1 MATHFFH
8 SGMLNAPVLSGTAG
22 ALLAVLDACLV
33 NGWGLVSVDSLVVS
47 GGVAT
52 ATISAGH
59 SADVDVVVLIA
70 GATPAGLNGQKR
82 VTVKTNQTVK
92 FDATGIA
99 DGAATG
105 SITMK
110 VAPVGWVKEFT
121 SGNVAAY
128 HSSDVSS
135 TQMRARVDDSATT
148 YARIIGYETMS
159 DLDNGT
165 NPFPT
170 TLQLSG
176 GGVWHKSDAAGASA
190 RGWQVY
196 ADDKAFYIVAA
207 TYGADTTI
215 QRVYFFGDIVPVSS
229 TDGFACAAFFSNATS
244 HSQTWAEAMFMASP
258 TVDGMSVL
266 ARSYTG
272 VPGAITPSKSF
283 DRVNPAQSYGNSG
296 TSYGNSLPYPN
307 PADSGL
313 LLSPIRIFEPNL
325 ALRGHYPGV
334 YASPQIIPD
343 GSFAPMTAVTGVEG
357 LPGRTL
363 RAATGYQGG
372 SQGRGKIFFDATG
385 PWR

>member
-8 SGMLNAPVLSGTAG
+8 SGMTNAPVLSGTAG

-47 GGVAT
+47 AGEAT

-59 SADVDVVVLIA
+59 SADIGTTVLIA
-70 GATPAGLNGQKR
+70 GATPAGLSGKKL
-82 VTVKTNQTVK
+82 VTAKTNQTVK

-110 VAPVGWVKEFT
+110 IASVGWAKEFS
-121 SGNVAAY
+121 SGNVAVY
-128 HSSDVSS
+128 HATDAAA
-135 TQMRARVDDSATT
+135 TQMRLRVDDGQAT
-148 YARIIGYETMS
+148 YARVVGYETMS
-159 DLDNGT
+159 SVDAGS

-170 TLQLSG
+170 AAQIAA
-176 GGVWHKSDAAGASA
+176 GGVWYKAEVSGATA

-196 ADDKAFYIVAA
+196 ADDRAFYIVIAA
-207 TYGADTTI
+207 DSDWQN
-215 QRVYFFGDIVPVSS
+215 QRPYFFGDIIPVSS
-229 TDGFACAAFFSNATS
+229 TDGFACGLFHMTTTSYAFNWASSMFAATTS
-244 HSQTWAEAMFMASP
+244 AEGNM
-258 TVDGMSVL
+258 VL

-272 VPGAITPSKSF
+272 VVGASSVYRHY
-283 DRVNPAQSYGNSG
+283 DRLSPTSASAYSGSADGNAV
-296 TSYGNSLPYPN
+296 PYPN

-313 LLSPIRIFEPNL
+313 LLSPIRVFEGGGV
-325 ALRGHYPGV
+325 LRGVLPGV
-334 YASPQIIPD
+334 YAAPQSIPN
-343 GSFAPMTAVTGVEG
+343 GAFAPMTAVSGVEG

-363 RAATGYQGG
+363 RAALGDKDSNY
-372 SQGRGKIFFDATG
+372 RGKVFFDATG

>member
-1 MATHFFH
+1 VHVATHFFH

-33 NGWGLVSVDSLVVS
+33 NGWGLASVDSLVVS

-59 SADVDVVVLIA
+59 SADVDVVVQIA
-70 GATPAGLNGQKR
+70 GATPAGLNGLKR
-82 VTVKTNQTVK
+82 VTLKTNQTVK

-105 SITMK
+105 SITLK

-121 SGNVAAY
+121 GTNVAAY
-128 HSSDVSS
+128 HSGDPSS

-170 TLQLSG
+170 TLQISG
-176 GGVWHKSDAAGASA
+176 GGVWHKSEAAGATA
-190 RGWQVY
+190 RPWQVY
-196 ADDKAFYIVAA
+196 ADEKAFYLVVSAS
-207 TYGADTTI
+207 ADAGT
-215 QRVYFFGDIVPVSS
+215 QRVYFFGDFVPASS
-229 TDGFACAAFFSNATS
+229 TDGFACGAFFSNSTS
-244 HSQTWAEAMFMASP
+244 MTWNWLTSIFLAN
-258 TVDGMSVL
+258 SVPEGNL
-266 ARSYTG
+266 VAARSYTG
-272 VPGAITPSKSF
+272 VPGAAWLYRHY
-283 DRVNPAQSYGNSG
+283 DRLSPTAVGAVSGAAEGNVV
-296 TSYGNSLPYPN
+296 PYPN

-313 LLSPIRIFEPNL
+313 LLSPLRVFESNGT
-325 ALRGHYPGV
+325 LRGSFPGM
-334 YASPQIIPD
+334 YASPQVIPNA
-343 GSFAPMTAVTGVEG
+343 SFSPMTRVQGVEG

-363 RAATGYQGG
+363 MAATGDKDSYQ
-372 SQGRGKIFFDATG
+372 RGKVFFDATG

>member
-47 GGVAT
+47 SGVAT

-70 GATPAGLNGQKR
+70 GATPAGLNGLKR
-82 VTVKTNQTVK
+82 VTLKTNQTVK

-110 VAPVGWVKEFT
+110 VAPVGWVKEF
-121 SGNVAAY
+121 SGTNVAAY
-128 HSSDVSS
+128 HSGDPSS

-148 YARIIGYETMS
+148 YARILGYETMS

-170 TLQLSG
+170 AAQLAG
-176 GGVWHKSDAAGASA
+176 GGYWLKAEAAGATA
-190 RGWQVY
+190 RPWQVY
-196 ADDKAFYIVAA
+196 ADEKAFYIVATCYA
-207 TYGADTTI
+207 SHPDS
-215 QRVYFFGDIVPVSS
+215 QRVYFFGDMVPVSP
-229 TDGFACAAFFSNATS
+229 TDGFACGAFFSNTS
-244 HSQTWAEAMFMASP
+244 IAAWNWTSSIFVANSAPE
-258 TVDGMSVL
+258 GNLVL

-272 VPGAITPSKSF
+272 VIGAAWAYRHYDRLSPSSLSA
-283 DRVNPAQSYGNSG
+283 VSGASEGNVI
-296 TSYGNSLPYPN
+296 PYPN

-313 LLSPIRIFEPNL
+313 LLGPLRVFESSG
-325 ALRGHYPGV
+325 ALRASFPGL
-334 YASPQIIPD
+334 YASAQVID
-343 GSFAPMTAVTGVEG
+343 NGSFSPMTRIQGVEG

-363 RAATGYQGG
+363 RAATSDKDSYQ
-372 SQGRGKIFFDATG
+372 RGKIFFDATG